1 MAIKTK
7 DQLLTTLK
15 ERTTDDASD
24 ETLAFIEDMTDTLN
38 DFEAKT
44 KEQTDWKKKYEENDS
59 AWREKYKERFFEPS
73 AGGYHGGKGGI
84 EDHFDIDDQDEPK
97 KPKTF
102 AELFTVEKK

>member
-7 DQLLTTLK
+7 DELLTTLK
-15 ERTTDDASD
+15 QRTAEDTTD
-24 ETLAFIEDMTDTLN
+24 ETLTFIEDVTDTLN
-38 DFEAKT
+38 DLEAKT

-73 AGGYHGGKGGI
+73 AGGYHNGKGGI
-84 EDHFDIDDQDEPK
+84 DDHFDIDNQDDEEK

-102 AELFTVEKK
+102 EDLFTIEK